1 MACCAL
7 KKQKKQLL
15 IFPIILFILSAAIG
29 GSIVILLSLGGL
41 FSRPLAEKKTRSWDF
56 LKKLLNGLTTKIL
69 DQPFLFD
76 SRVRCKLSGRMMRF
90 SIPMAGAVYKYFN
103 LIILTALLLSL
114 FGLFQGVRALG
125 I

>member
-15 IFPIILFILSAAIG
+15 IFPIILFILSVAIG

-41 FSRPLAEKKTRSWDF
+41 FSRSLAEKRTRSWNF
-56 LKKLLNGLTTKIL
+56 LKKLLKGLTTKIL

-76 SRVRCKLSGRMMRF
+76 SRVRCKVSGRMMRF
-90 SIPMAGAVYKYFN
+90 STPMAGAVYKYFN
-103 LIILTALLLSL
+103 LIILTALLLSI